1 MRKSIAVAVA
11 TAALA
16 LGAALP
22 GTASAQRVIEET
34 LIFSDPTVARERNW
48 LVGAAF
54 EYWYISGDYTITA
67 NDGTTIGEGDI
78 KYTQPGWNAYAGYG
92 DFTVFFTSRSGDG
105 DLDITYGPGTMGVPQ
120 AVSTKSK
127 VEQEDR
133 EISVR
138 WIVAKRPHFAPYV
151 VAGYSWTDYEQEEVI
166 QTPGFN
172 WTATGT
178 PTRRETIEY
187 TAPFIGGGAIIPI
200 NERFGLRAE
209 GRIKFY
215 SADRTRSGFAKDSGD
230 GIGGDATLTGYVNI
244 IEGLNAQVGGRFTHL
259 DAGDAGGTV
268 SRWGWF
274 AMLGY
279 VHRF

>member
-1 MRKSIAVAVA
+1 MKKSMAVALA
-11 TAALA
+11 TAAVA

-34 LIFSDPTVARERNW
+34 LILRDPTVAAPNKW
-48 LVGAAF
+48 LVGGAL
-54 EYWYISGDYTITA
+54 EYWYITGEYTITDNA
-67 NDGTTIGEGDI
+67 GNTLGEGDI
-78 KYTQPGWNAYAGYG
+78 KYNQPGWNAYAGYG

-105 DLDITYGPGTMGVPQ
+105 DLDITYGPNTMGVPV
-120 AVSTKSK
+120 AVNTKST

-133 EISVR
+133 EISLR
-138 WIVAKRPHFAPYV
+138 WIFLKRPHFAPYAV
-151 VAGYSWTDYEQEEVI
+151 VGYSWTDYEQEEVI
-166 QTPGFN
+166 QTPGIT
-172 WTATGT
+172 WTATGNN
-178 PTRRETIEY
+178 TRRETIEY

-200 NERFGLRAE
+200 NDRFGVRAE
-209 GRIKFY
+209 ARVKFY
-215 SADRTRSGFAKDSGD
+215 DADRTQTGLPSDSGS
-230 GIGGDATLTGYVNI
+230 GIGGDATVTGYVNI
-244 IEGLNAQVGGRFTHL
+244 IEGLNLQLGGRWTHL